1 MPVRLV
7 ALLLLAGPGLAVGQ
21 PATDS
26 IRVKVHPERP
36 LIERSAC
43 CQLLNFDLELI
54 SPGPDTLTITR
65 IDVSVLNQSGKL
77 VAQRHVSGNGM
88 IPSIA
93 TVPNR
98 RLAPGRAT
106 TVYNPFYSFDLA
118 APIHE
123 MRLTITLG
131 AGNRT
136 VRSRVVVRPV
146 AYQGKTDLIFPL
158 TGRILVLDGHDFYS
172 HHRRLDMS
180 VLAQIGLARRQFNRY
195 AYDFS
200 LVDEQDRL
208 SRTGGRTNEDWI
220 GYGATV
226 VAPGDGIVR
235 DAVNDAREHV
245 LPNDQWDDEAGLR
258 NPRSIPGNFVV
269 IDHENGE
276 VSFLAHLKQG
286 TVTVK
291 RGDRVR
297 QGQVIGRMGL
307 SGDSDETPHIHYQL
321 MDSADFSDAEGLP
334 SYFSGFT
341 RAGRSGGAI
350 ERRGQVD
357 TGDILEVSTRPGQ
370 GGPR

>member
-1 MPVRLV
+1 MRVSLV
-7 ALLLLAGPGLAVGQ
+7 ASFLVAGPGLALGQ
-21 PATDS
+21 TGSDS
-26 IRVKVHPERP
+26 IRVKVHPTHP

-43 CQLLNFDLELI
+43 CQLLNFDVELT
-54 SPGPDTLTITR
+54 SPGTDTLTITR
-65 IDVSVLNQSGKL
+65 IDVSVFNADGRM
-77 VAQRHVSGNGM
+77 VARRHVSGNGM
-88 IPSIA
+88 VPSIA

-98 RLAPGRAT
+98 RLTRGRAT
-106 TVYNPFYSFDLA
+106 TVYNPFYSFDLS

-123 MRLTITLG
+123 MGLTFTLTG
-131 AGNRT
+131 RNGT
-136 VRSRVVVRPV
+136 VQSRVTVRPV
-146 AYQGKTDLIFPL
+146 PYPGKTDLIFPL

-180 VLAQIGLARRQFNRY
+180 VLAPMGLARRQFNRY

-200 LVDEQDRL
+200 LVDDQDRL
-208 SRTGGRTNEDWI
+208 SRTGGRANEDWI
-220 GYGATV
+220 GYGAVV
-226 VAPGDGIVR
+226 VAPGDGVVR
-235 DAVNDAREHV
+235 DAVNDAREHI
-245 LPNDQWDDEAGLR
+245 LPGDQWDDEAGLR

-291 RGDRVR
+291 PGDRVR

-334 SYFSGFT
+334 SYFSGFE
-341 RAGRSGGAI
+341 RAGRAGGAA
-350 ERRGQVD
+350 ERRAQVD
-357 TGDILEVSTRPGQ
+357 TGDILEVPTRPA
-370 GGPR
+370 R